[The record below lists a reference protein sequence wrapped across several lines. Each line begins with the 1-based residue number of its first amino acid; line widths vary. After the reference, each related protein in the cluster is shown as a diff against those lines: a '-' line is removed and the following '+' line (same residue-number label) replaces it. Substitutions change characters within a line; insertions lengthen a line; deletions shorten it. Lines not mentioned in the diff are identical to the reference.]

1 LPWGI
6 VPGIMGYPLIE
17 VLHGKPGLFVSEV
30 RADVWLWAARMF
42 KTRALAKEAI
52 DGGKVELNGASC
64 KSSKAV
70 KPGDRVRVSRGIEK
84 LELDVLDVA
93 DKRGPA
99 KVAQTLYA
107 ETAESVARREAEREQ
122 RRLHGESLRPVAR
135 PDKQDRR
142 RIQAFKDT
150 FGE

>member
-1 LPWGI
+1 
-6 VPGIMGYPLIE
+6 MTD
-17 VLHGKPGLFVSEV
+17 V

-42 KTRALAKEAI
+42 KTRSLAKEAI

-64 KSSKAV
+64 KPSKTV
-70 KPGDRVRVSRGIEK
+70 KVGDRVRVTRGIEK
-84 LELDVLDVA
+84 LDLEVIDVA

-99 KVAQTLYA
+99 KVAQTLYV
-107 ETAESVARREAEREQ
+107 ETPESVAHREAEREQ

-142 RIQAFKDT
+142 KIKAFKEG
-150 FGE
+150 FGD